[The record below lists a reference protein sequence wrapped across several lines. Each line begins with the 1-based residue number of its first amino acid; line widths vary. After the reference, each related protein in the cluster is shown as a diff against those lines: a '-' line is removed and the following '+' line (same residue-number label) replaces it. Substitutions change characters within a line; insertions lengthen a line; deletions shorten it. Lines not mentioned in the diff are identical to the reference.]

1 MVVDGKR
8 SLEAVV
14 WLQQLLTAWLRPWPC
29 RGPPPH
35 PAPPVASGKPLTGRR
50 YQNKGCKAYE
60 LCAFN
65 DGDRFCW
72 TPQAHLVSKVYLKKH
87 PTLPFCYTI
96 NAKDKKM
103 VNDFVKA
110 RSS

>member
-1 MVVDGKR
+1 MCH
-8 SLEAVV
+8 
-14 WLQQLLTAWLRPWPC
+14 LTHFRALSGGGCKPEH
-29 RGPPPH
+29 RG
-35 PAPPVASGKPLTGRR
+35 
-50 YQNKGCKAYE
+50 GCKAYE
-60 LCAFN
+60 LCPFN

>member
-1 MVVDGKR
+1 M
-8 SLEAVV
+8 
-14 WLQQLLTAWLRPWPC
+14 
-29 RGPPPH
+29 
-35 PAPPVASGKPLTGRR
+35 
-50 YQNKGCKAYE
+50 
-60 LCAFN
+60 
-65 DGDRFCW
+65 
-72 TPQAHLVSKVYLKKH
+72 KKH